1 MWNRQREAAAARE
14 KLEQVDDEV
23 AAPNRNPPTLD
34 DGASESPDGEGRLAP
49 PIERADAAE

>member
-14 KLEQVDDEV
+14 TLELVGEEV
-23 AAPNRNPPTLD
+23 VAPNRNPPTVEE
-34 DGASESPDGEGRLAP
+34 GPPEPPDGEGRLAP